1 MEKDRRPR
9 TLLIIVIV
17 IILLLL
23 ALLLCRGCSG
33 STDTPSTDVGPAERS
48 SAEPSP
54 TESASPET
62 ADLVGRWEGSSSVL
76 GDFSIIIER
85 TAPLPDADGSS
96 QYVSGYIVFGADP
109 SSDPVA
115 PLSGTA
121 NSTEEGLYDVQIW
134 STNLKPPDDE
144 QGQTQP
150 ILFTGSLGTKEGEGG
165 WESGEESG
173 DWQVA
178 YQAGENPDSPTFDL
192 ETSGLRIDF
201 DVMGAVQTTDQNGT
215 VAGQQTQL
223 DVFTNIA
230 TSMVVV
236 QLPGGSEITLDRET
250 DIFSPEVDFVSEFRF
265 AGSVGELPGQG
276 QYVFRFLDPMGEP
289 LNGIEG
295 VDVWN
300 GCEALA
306 PLNVRG
312 SVGANGISVSWSS
325 VPGFDPANPTGYY
338 QIELGIES
346 GEGKSYGSNHI
357 HQTSHLLPFASF
369 VPGTVGT
376 PDGLDY
382 GAGLGELVD
391 GSYSLVVM
399 VYFPANNAAGG
410 VGFEC
415 QVSAMDEIASV
426 EKTGGSFEVNK

>member
-1 MEKDRRPR
+1 MEKDRRSR
-9 TLLIIVIV
+9 TVLIIVIV

-33 STDTPSTDVGPAERS
+33 STDRPPTDVGPTGRS
-48 SAEPSP
+48 SAELSPSAL
-54 TESASPET
+54 TSPVT
-62 ADLVGRWEGSSSVL
+62 ADLVGRWEGSSAVL

-85 TAPLPDADGSS
+85 MAPVPDADETSN
-96 QYVSGYIVFGADP
+96 YVSGYIVFGVDP

-121 NSTEEGLYDVQIW
+121 NSTEQGLYEFQIW

-144 QGQTQP
+144 QDQAQP
-150 ILFTGSLGTKEGEGG
+150 ILFTGSLSTREGEGG

-173 DWQVA
+173 DWQVEH
-178 YQAGENPDSPTFDL
+178 QAEENPDSPTFDL

-201 DVMGAVQTTDQNGT
+201 DVMGSIQTTEQNGT
-215 VAGQQTQL
+215 VAGQQTQM

-230 TSMVVV
+230 ASTIVV
-236 QLPGGSEITLDRET
+236 QLPDGSEITLNQGT

-265 AGSVGELPGQG
+265 AANVGELPGEG
-276 QYVFRFLDPMGEP
+276 QYIFKFLDPLGEP
-289 LNGIEG
+289 LEGIEG

-312 SVGANGISVSWSS
+312 PVRDNGILASWSP
-325 VPGFDPANPTGYY
+325 VPGFDPSDPEGFY

-357 HQTSHLLPFASF
+357 QQTSHLLPFASF
-369 VPGTVGT
+369 VPGTVGS
-376 PDGLDY
+376 PDGLDF
-382 GAGLGELVD
+382 GIGLGELAD
-391 GSYSLVVM
+391 GSLSFVIM
-399 VYFPANNAAGG
+399 VYFPSNKVAGG
-410 VGFEC
+410 IGNKC
-415 QVSAMDEIASV
+415 QVSAMDEIVSV
-426 EKTGGSFEVNK
+426 EKTGDSFEINK

>member
-1 MEKDRRPR
+1 
-9 TLLIIVIV
+9 
-17 IILLLL
+17 
-23 ALLLCRGCSG
+23 
-33 STDTPSTDVGPAERS
+33 
-48 SAEPSP
+48 
-54 TESASPET
+54 
-62 ADLVGRWEGSSSVL
+62 
-76 GDFSIIIER
+76 
-85 TAPLPDADGSS
+85 
-96 QYVSGYIVFGADP
+96 VSGYIVFGADP

-150 ILFTGSLGTKEGEGG
+150 ILFTGSLSTKEGEGG

-178 YQAGENPDSPTFDL
+178 YQAGEKPGSPKFDL

-201 DVMGAVQTTDQNGT
+201 DIMGAVQTTDQNGA
-215 VAGQQTQL
+215 VAGQQTHL
-223 DVFTNIA
+223 DVSTNIA
-230 TSMVVV
+230 TSTIVV

-265 AGSVGELPGQG
+265 AGSAGELPEEG
-276 QYVFRFLDPMGEP
+276 QYVSRFLDPM
-289 LNGIEG
+289 
-295 VDVWN
+295 
-300 GCEALA
+300 A

-325 VPGFDPANPTGYY
+325 VPGFDPANPIGYY

-369 VPGTVGT
+369 MPGTVGT

-415 QVSAMDEIASV
+415 QVSAMDEIISV
-426 EKTGGSFEVNK
+426 EKAGGSFQVNK